1 MDPGIKKQEG
11 YQNVPMDHIDCF
23 CFLPVENTRNGK
35 ELAKNRKNSGS
46 AANAR
51 RHLPGDCG
59 HLGAVILQINFR
71 QNTDRFQI
79 KMLFFSIGKL

>member
-1 MDPGIKKQEG
+1 
-11 YQNVPMDHIDCF
+11 MDHIDHF
-23 CFLPVENTRNGK
+23 WFLPVENTGNGK

-46 AANAR
+46 AANDR
-51 RHLPGDCG
+51 CHLSGNRSN
-59 HLGAVILQINFR
+59 LGAVILQINFR